1 MEEQMQ
7 TTPELSG
14 ISAEA
19 TGNETTGAVSG
30 ETLFEQYENGASVD
44 ELNELLAQKD
54 GVSGETQTDIETR
67 TDGPNEDKK
76 AERESAGEED
86 NTNENSRETVQ
97 ETTNNKRQE
106 RTFTQRDVDYMIGK
120 KTRDLTKKHSSL
132 IDDLSVLLGISRDEV
147 TNAVRKQ
154 RYEAEAEA
162 AGVADKDL
170 YAKNKLLEQQN
181 EQFAQERQEQQ
192 KQAQFYQEIS
202 RQISDFQK
210 KVPAFDMNKAV
221 ENRRFSRLL
230 SNLYDD
236 EITRGDAL
244 ELAYNAVFF
253 DEAIRQAAQAEREK
267 VISSVRSGQAR
278 ISEGAAKGAS
288 GAAAKIDVNKLTD
301 EQIADLAARAANG
314 EQIQF

>member
-44 ELNELLAQKD
+44 ELNELLAQPD
-54 GVSGETQTDIETR
+54 GASDKAQTHTQTKADEQNKEQEAK
-67 TDGPNEDKK
+67 PED
-76 AERESAGEED
+76 AEQEAQSNAD
-86 NTNENSRETVQ
+86 SRETVQ
-97 ETTNNKRQE
+97 GVTNSKKQE

-132 IDDLSVLLGISRDEV
+132 LDDLSILLGISRDEV

-192 KQAQFYQEIS
+192 KQAQFYQEIN
-202 RQISDFQK
+202 RQISNFQK

-253 DEAIRQAAQAEREK
+253 DEAIRQTAQAEREK

-278 ISEGAAKGAS
+278 ISEGAANGTA

-301 EQIADLAARAANG
+301 EQIADLATRAANG

>member
-67 TDGPNEDKK
+67 TDGPNGDKK
-76 AERESAGEED
+76 AETESAGEED

-97 ETTNNKRQE
+97 GVTNSKKQE

-132 IDDLSVLLGISRDEV
+132 LDDLSILLGISRDEV

-192 KQAQFYQEIS
+192 KQAQFYQEIN
-202 RQISDFQK
+202 RQISNFQK
-210 KVPAFDMNKAV
+210 KAPAFDMNKAV

-253 DEAIRQAAQAEREK
+253 DEAIRQTAQAEREK

-278 ISEGAAKGAS
+278 ISEGAANGTA

-301 EQIADLAARAANG
+301 EQIADLATRAANG
-314 EQIQF
+314 EQIRF

>member
-7 TTPELSG
+7 ATPELSG

-19 TGNETTGAVSG
+19 TGNETTGTVSG

-44 ELNELLAQKD
+44 ELNELLAQ
-54 GVSGETQTDIETR
+54 
-67 TDGPNEDKK
+67 TDGASDEAKIHTQSEADEENEEKE
-76 AERESAGEED
+76 AEQEGAEQEGK
-86 NTNENSRETVQ
+86 TNANSRETAQ
-97 ETTNNKRQE
+97 KATDSTKQE

-132 IDDLSVLLGISRDEV
+132 LDDLSVLLGISRDEV

-170 YAKNKLLEQQN
+170 YAKNKQLEQQN
-181 EQFAQERQEQQ
+181 EQLAQERQEQQ
-192 KQAQFYQEIS
+192 KQAQFYAEIN
-202 RQISDFQK
+202 RQISDLQK

-267 VISSVRSGQAR
+267 VISTVRSGQAR
-278 ISEGAAKGAS
+278 ISEGAAKGTS
-288 GAAAKIDVNKLTD
+288 GAAARIDVNKLTD